1 MTTRH
6 FLSDLDLSSEE
17 QALVL
22 DRAADMK
29 ARPGDFRSALS
40 GKVLAMIF
48 QKSSTRTR
56 VSFEAGM
63 VQLGGHAIFLS
74 PRDIQMGRGE
84 PVSDTGT
91 VLSRYCDA
99 IMIRTFGH
107 DEVET
112 LAKASRVPVVNG
124 LDDLLHPCQA
134 LADLQTMRE
143 QKGKLQGQ
151 QLVYVGDGNNVA
163 HSLMLAGALAGV
175 HTRIVCPKGFEPK
188 AEIVAQA
195 QKVGKGTQTRIDVA
209 HELAAV
215 EGADAVYTDV
225 WASMGQEAEA
235 ERRKNAFAGWTVDK
249 KLMQRAKKDAIF
261 LHCLPAHRGEE
272 VSAEVIDG
280 AQSRVFDQ
288 AENRLHAQKALLTF
302 LLGR

>member
-1 MTTRH
+1 MPRH
-6 FLSDLDLSSEE
+6 FLNDLDLSPKE
-17 QALVL
+17 QAKIL
-22 DRAADMK
+22 DRAQEMK
-29 ARPGDFRSALS
+29 KDPRAFATTLAGR
-40 GKVLAMIF
+40 VLAMIF

-84 PVSDTGT
+84 PVPDTGA

-99 IMIRTFGH
+99 IMIRTFAH
-107 DEVET
+107 EEIQT
-112 LAKASRVPVVNG
+112 LAKASRVPVING
-124 LDDLLHPCQA
+124 LDDLLHPCQV
-134 LADLQTMRE
+134 LADLQTLRE
-143 QKGKLQGQ
+143 ARGTAAGQ
-151 QLVYVGDGNNVA
+151 TLVYVGDGNNVA
-163 HSLMLAGALAGV
+163 HSLMLGGATAGTHV
-175 HTRIVCPKGFEPK
+175 RIVCPEGFAPK
-188 AEIVAQA
+188 REIVEQAQA
-195 QKVGKGTQTRIDVA
+195 RGRETGAKIEVA
-209 HELAAV
+209 HDLAAV
-215 EGADAVYTDV
+215 AGADAVYTDV

-235 ERRKNAFAGWTVDK
+235 ERRKQAFAGWTVDA
-249 KLMQRAKKDAIF
+249 KLMKKAKPDAIF

-302 LLGR
+302 LLT